1 MVSSSTTIWTDTT
14 QFHSYCQ
21 LQIEN
26 CKHSPITCI
35 VMASPLNNYFCQE
48 VCIILL
54 LFFHKF
60 VFRFDQLYC
69 DAFSVSDSVSL
80 DQTWDR
86 TPSKAPVLSFIHI
99 TQYWLVPGTDLSA
112 FSTGRKGLSFSNS
125 SYLSNDISSVSL
137 VVWHLLLLDTI
148 WHLVSQVQ
156 NMRAAIASWQTF
168 YQNDV

>member
-1 MVSSSTTIWTDTT
+1 MNRHNAVPHILSASDWKLQAITDNLY
-14 QFHSYCQ
+14 SYGLPFKQ
-21 LQIEN
+21 LFLPR
-26 CKHSPITCI
+26 SLYYP
-35 VMASPLNNYFCQE
+35 VW
-48 VCIILL
+48 V
-54 LFFHKF
+54 FFHKF